1 MSFKTMQHTGQIT
14 NANFPMDA
22 EGRTYHVGLKAGE
35 LANLVLMVG
44 DHSRATLL
52 KSLLDTSTNS
62 VEYHSSRGFLTY
74 TGMYEH
80 ARISIMS
87 IGMGLA
93 MADFAI
99 REMRAITEG
108 PLCIVRLGTCGSPN
122 ASISLGTVIAAK
134 KSYAITTNYDA
145 HAQES
150 SLNKFHVS
158 MPISADEHM
167 HQALMKHLQGNLKEP
182 YRAAEGTDATA
193 DSFYSTQGRID
204 PRFNDNNEA
213 LLASIMERYPCTAS
227 LQMETFQLYHLA
239 RIGCDIRAAAAA
251 IVIAART
258 QNSFL
263 SKEELSI
270 IELGAGEACL
280 KALAELSSF

>member
-1 MSFKTMQHTGQIT
+1 MSLKSMQHTGPIS

-35 LANLVLMVG
+35 LANMVLMVG

-52 KSLLDTSTNS
+52 KSLLSTAEDS
-62 VEYHSSRGFLTY
+62 LEYHSSRGFLTY
-74 TGMYEH
+74 TGMYGQV
-80 ARISIMS
+80 RMSIMS
-87 IGMGLA
+87 IGMGIA

-108 PLCIVRLGTCGSPN
+108 PLQIIRLGTCGTPS

-145 HAQES
+145 HIEES
-150 SLNKFHVS
+150 ALSKFLFS
-158 MPISADEHM
+158 MPVAADQHM
-167 HQALMKHLQGNLKEP
+167 HEALMKQLKSNIKEP
-182 YRAAEGTDATA
+182 YTATEGTDATA

-204 PRFNDNNEA
+204 PRFNDGNET
-213 LLASIMERYPCTAS
+213 LLTSIMQLHPCTAS

-239 RIGCDIRAAAAA
+239 RIGRDIRAAAAA
-251 IVIAART
+251 IVVAARHH
-258 QNSFL
+258 NSFL
-263 SKEELSI
+263 GKEELSV
-270 IELGAGEACL
+270 IELSAGEACL
-280 KALAELSSF
+280 KALAES